1 MSTEKSDHHG
11 NNEQAEEKP
20 EAAASGDQAG
30 QKTRDSAEL
39 PEPQFAHIIET
50 FAVQAM
56 IYLGKIINPITNKY
70 EEDLGM
76 ARYQI
81 GILEMLEAKTK
92 GNLLSEESHLLE
104 ELLHTTRLAYYD
116 VSRRPKPQK

>member
-70 EEDLGM
+70 EEE
-76 ARYQI
+76 I